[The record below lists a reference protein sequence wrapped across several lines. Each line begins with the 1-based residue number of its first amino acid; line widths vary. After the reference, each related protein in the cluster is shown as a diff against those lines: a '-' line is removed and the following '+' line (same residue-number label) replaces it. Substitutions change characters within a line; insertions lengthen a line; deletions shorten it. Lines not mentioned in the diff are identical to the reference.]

1 MLEIMNMVSLM
12 AGEDFERYS
21 ELAMVGRA
29 NVTWGFSEVVGA
41 VPWQSQIT
49 GN

>member
-1 MLEIMNMVSLM
+1 MLEIMDMVSHAVL
-12 AGEDFERYS
+12 EDFEKYS
-21 ELAMVGRA
+21 ELATVGRA